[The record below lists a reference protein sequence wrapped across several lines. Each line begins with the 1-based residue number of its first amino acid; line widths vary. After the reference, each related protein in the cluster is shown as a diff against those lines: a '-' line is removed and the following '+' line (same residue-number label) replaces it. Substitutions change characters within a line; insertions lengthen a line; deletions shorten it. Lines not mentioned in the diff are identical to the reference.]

1 MFLTWSSIM
10 FFFYQEFL
18 PDDPNEES
26 PFGSLDAAELE
37 EVFEDSGVP
46 RIQIDALKVALRYYA
61 QIVTYFVVRN
71 SGVRKQVS
79 YFGLRAF
86 RGSSSSI
93 VYTTSIYFHFFGF
106 CLANRR
112 DIFQSHDLLLRPT
125 CGEWE
130 ACCSTHEVAASRSG
144 CRKIVGCSLTLSVS
158 GWCSI

>member
-1 MFLTWSSIM
+1 MGTAWLYSGYPGLINNGFGDRFEELTRQYPPESTHVSKWTGADLLKMIDILGLSDLGPFLRE
-10 FFFYQEFL
+10 QEFL

-46 RIQIDALKVALRYYA
+46 RIQIDALKVALR
-61 QIVTYFVVRN
+61 
-71 SGVRKQVS
+71 
-79 YFGLRAF
+79 
-86 RGSSSSI
+86 
-93 VYTTSIYFHFFGF
+93 
-106 CLANRR
+106 R

-144 CRKIVGCSLTLSVS
+144 CRIIVGCSLTLSVS
-158 GWCSI
+158 GI